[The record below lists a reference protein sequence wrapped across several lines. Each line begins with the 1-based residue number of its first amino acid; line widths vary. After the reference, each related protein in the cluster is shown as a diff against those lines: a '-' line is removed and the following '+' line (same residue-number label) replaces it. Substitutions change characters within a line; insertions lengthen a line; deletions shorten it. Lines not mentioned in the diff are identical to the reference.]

1 MSLVQQRITIGA
13 PRPFNIRDNGGT
25 LLLARGRMTASTA
38 LRQALFARGA
48 LVDLEGLRRL
58 STTVQHAAAEPLPG
72 WWTACLGRLG
82 QALRDPAQHGF
93 VDALDQAVPPVLALI
108 ARDKGLPVL
117 QIPRHQ
123 DNRLLPYGIDHS
135 MHAAIADSLVAQR
148 LGWTSDDSLRV
159 VKTALTMNISLLAL
173 QGRLAVQATPPT
185 PEQRAAILADPAVSR
200 LPSAVSRQPSAAAC
214 WRSPA
219 SPTPI
224 GWTPCPATAK
234 PPMAG
239 ASRWAAG
246 RRATPPRWSRRL
258 ASTQPAAGC
267 AWLRA
272 RPAWWPGAA

>member
-25 LLLARGRMTASTA
+25 LLLARGRMTASAA
-38 LRQALFARGA
+38 LRQPLFARAA
-48 LVDLEGLRRL
+48 LVDLDGLRNLR
-58 STTVQHAAAEPLPG
+58 TTVQHAAAEPLPG

-82 QALRDPAQHGF
+82 QALRHPAQHGS

-159 VKTALTMNISLLAL
+159 VKAALTMNISLLAL
-173 QGRLAVQATPPT
+173 QGRLAVQATRPRRNSGPPSWPT
-185 PEQRAAILADPAVSR
+185 WPSAVCR
-200 LPSAVSRQPSAAAC
+200 LPSATAC

-246 RRATPPRWSRRL
+246 SRATPPRWSRRL